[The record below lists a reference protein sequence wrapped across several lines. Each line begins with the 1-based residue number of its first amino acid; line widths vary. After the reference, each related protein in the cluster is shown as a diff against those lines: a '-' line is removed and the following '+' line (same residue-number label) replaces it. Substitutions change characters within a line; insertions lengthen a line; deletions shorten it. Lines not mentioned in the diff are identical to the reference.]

1 MFSADTESLA
11 TTHEDPLLDCLL
23 AVSRLHGNAT
33 TRSALTAGLPLAGK
47 VLPPSLFNRAAA
59 RAGLASKVVRR
70 ALTAIPHEAMPVIL
84 LLQHNKA
91 CVLVGWSEDMQT
103 AHLLLPETG
112 QGTVDLSAAD
122 LAERYTGVAIVARP
136 KFRFDRRTPELGR
149 VKVRHWFWGAL
160 LDQWPL
166 YRDVLLAAAL
176 INTFALAMPIFTM
189 NVYDRVVP
197 NHATETLWFLG
208 LGVGLVVTADLL
220 LRLARA
226 RFVDLA
232 SKRIDLNLSARIME
246 RILGMRMEARPAS
259 VGSFAANLRAF
270 ESVRELIASATVTA
284 MVDLPF
290 ALIFIS
296 VLVWISWPLV
306 LPLLIGMLLITLYAL
321 IVQHRM
327 HDLSETT
334 YRAAALRN
342 ATLIE
347 SLSGLETIK
356 AHGGER
362 RMQAR
367 WEQTAHFLAKTDSE
381 LKMLST
387 SITTA
392 TGWMQQMISVVVIVF
407 GVYLIHDGQLTTG
420 GLIAGTQLA
429 SRAMAPLGALVG
441 LLMQYHT
448 ARTSLRSLEN
458 LMELPIERADASAF
472 IHRDRI
478 QGEIEFRNVNF
489 RYPNSETLALRGV
502 SLKIKPGEKVAIIG
516 KIGSGKTTLEKLL
529 LGLYQPESGAVLV
542 DGVDV
547 RQLDPAELR
556 HQIGYVSQDVTLFY
570 GTLRDNIT
578 LGSPNVEH
586 SSVVLATEIAG
597 LTEFVNAHPKGFDMP
612 IGERGDTLSGGQ
624 KQSVGIARAVLADP
638 PILLLDEPS
647 SGMDFSTEANFKN
660 QLAQFAAHK
669 TVLLVT
675 HRTSLLDLAERLIV
689 IDQGQIVADGPR
701 DQVAQ
706 DLQNGRVGRASV

>member
-70 ALTAIPHEAMPVIL
+70 ELTAIPHEAMPVIL
-84 LLQHNKA
+84 LLQNNKA

-284 MVDLPF
+284 LVDLPF
-290 ALIFIS
+290 ALIFIG

-392 TGWMQQMISVVVIVF
+392 TGWMQQVISVVVIVF

-420 GLIAGTQLA
+420 GLIASTQLA

-586 SSVVLATEIAG
+586 SAVVLATAIAG

-612 IGERGDTLSGGQ
+612 IGERGDTMSGGQ

-647 SGMDFSTEANFKN
+647 SGMDYSTEANFKN
-660 QLAQFAAHK
+660 QLAQFATHK

-675 HRTSLLDLAERLIV
+675 HRTSLLDLADRLIV

-701 DQVAQ
+701 EQVAQ
-706 DLQNGRVGRASV
+706 DLQQGRVGRANG